1 MNEVLKARD
10 LLESRYGVPTD
21 VWSITS
27 YKELYRDMC
36 EVQRQNRLNPEEDR
50 NKSYITECL
59 EGEEGVFIAATDY
72 LKSLPD
78 SISNS
83 FPRPLVA
90 LGTDGFGRSDTREAL
105 RDFFEVDYRHI
116 AFAAL
121 SELYK
126 EGSIDKETVSG
137 AASELGINRDRPSPV
152 VS

>member
-1 MNEVLKARD
+1 MP
-10 LLESRYGVPTD
+10 G
-21 VWSITS
+21 
-27 YKELYRDMC
+27 
-36 EVQRQNRLNPEEDR
+36 
-50 NKSYITECL
+50 
-59 EGEEGVFIAATDY
+59 GEEGVFIAATDY

-83 FPRPLVA
+83 FPKPLIA